1 MFIFEPVEN
10 KYKVSVECNDE
21 AKILVSPDS
30 NWEAE
35 SKDSNHQDICDT
47 VEYHHHINQ
56 CLFLQIKCQEGS
68 KHFGRYWTLS
78 YSIKDYI
85 SMLWKG
91 NDWYAQISYWYAF

>member
-47 VEYHHHINQ
+47 VEYHHHVNQ
-56 CLFLQIKCQEGS
+56 CLFLQIKCQDGS
-68 KHFGRYWTLS
+68 KHFELGFQRHMPT
-78 YSIKDYI
+78 K
-85 SMLWKG
+85 
-91 NDWYAQISYWYAF
+91 ISYI